1 MASFRFKILTRNPE
15 LGIRASGLKF
25 AFIFVVVLFAAVNT
39 GNNLTYLIFS
49 ALLGGV
55 VISWSTAYLSL
66 RAIEV
71 NLKFPEEIYAGEET
85 RVDFIIHK
93 GPGLLPGRSLGFGF
107 RPVPPNEAAHQP
119 YLSQLERGETRRLQ
133 GNYFFKRRGRFRI
146 DGVDV
151 RCNYP
156 FGLISLGKHYP
167 QPKEILVYPK
177 IVKLEE
183 MLERRSVGALMRDS
197 PRRGHDGGL
206 LNVRPFLPGD
216 DYRRLHWKA
225 SAKLERMML
234 KEFSQEEG
242 EAIWLHFNPLRRGDK
257 RRDDDRIFELGVS
270 MAASIAYLGR
280 QSGLRMLFSAPDL
293 RLVPGEPADHTRQF
307 LDYLAEVR
315 IGPRA
320 LSSDVLRVP
329 EHRSEEAV
337 IVVDPLNTGADW
349 GRAEVYDRG
358 NLEKIFSGGRTGR

>member
-25 AFIFVVVLFAAVNT
+25 TFILVVVLFAAVNT

-55 VISWSTAYLSL
+55 MISWSAAYLSL
-66 RAIEV
+66 RAV
-71 NLKFPEEIYAGEET
+71 DVRLKFPEEIYAGEET
-85 RVDFIIHK
+85 RIDFIIHK
-93 GPGLLPGRSLGFGF
+93 GPALLPGRSLGFGF
-107 RPVPPNEAAHQP
+107 RPVPPNEVAHQP
-119 YLSQLERGETRRLQ
+119 YFSQLERGETRRLP

-156 FGLISLGKHYP
+156 FGLISLGKHFP
-167 QPKEILVYPK
+167 RLQQIIIYPK
-177 IVKLEE
+177 IFNLEE
-183 MLERRSVGALMRDS
+183 MFERRSEGALTLDS
-197 PRRGHDGGL
+197 HRRGHDGGL

-234 KEFSQEEG
+234 KEFAQEEG
-242 EAIWLHFNPLRRGDK
+242 DAIWLHFNPLRRGDK
-257 RRDDDRIFELGVS
+257 SKGDAAIFELGVS

-280 QSGLRMLFSAPDL
+280 QAGLRMLFSGPGL
-293 RLVPGEPADHTRQF
+293 RLVPGEPVDHTRQF
-307 LDYLAEVR
+307 LDYLAEVE

-320 LSSDVLRVP
+320 LSGDQLRVP
-329 EHRSEEAV
+329 EHRGEEAV
-337 IVVDPLNTGADW
+337 IVVDPLSAGADW
-349 GRAEVYDRG
+349 GKAEVYDRG
-358 NLEKIFSGGRTGR
+358 NLERMLRGGRAGR